1 MTGNLIQV
9 TNLDSIRIEVLGE
22 SRALT
27 IPVECV
33 LAADAMLRGALVED
47 DDVSIYECELKG
59 GQMKWRAEL
68 GNWFGLG
75 NTPWQAVIA
84 LSHHIDTRARR

>member
-1 MTGNLIQV
+1 MSGQLVQV

-33 LAADAMLRGALVED
+33 LAADAMMRGALVED
-47 DDVSIYECELKG
+47 DDVSIYECEFY
-59 GQMKWRAEL
+59 R
-68 GNWFGLG
+68 
-75 NTPWQAVIA
+75 
-84 LSHHIDTRARR
+84 

>member
-1 MTGNLIQV
+1 MSGHLVQV
-9 TNLDSIRIEVLGE
+9 TSLDSIRIEVIGE

-33 LAADAMLRGALVED
+33 LAVDAMLRGALVED
-47 DDVSIYECELKG
+47 DDVSIYECELEN

-68 GNWFGLG
+68 GNWFGYG

-84 LSHHIDTRARR
+84 LAKRIPKQNK

>member
-1 MTGNLIQV
+1 MSTGNLITV

-47 DDVSIYECELKG
+47 DDVSIYECELEN
-59 GQMKWRAEL
+59 GQTKWRAEL
-68 GNWFGLG
+68 GNWFGHG

-84 LSHHIDTRARR
+84 LAKRIPR